1 MTEVK
6 IGLITWIKIT
16 LGKASHC
23 YICGTYMPHMAWKRY
38 KREYGK
44 LLLSYGYVC
53 EECIK
58 KLISK

>member
-23 YICGTYMPHMAWKRY
+23 YICGTYIPSMA
-38 KREYGK
+38 
-44 LLLSYGYVC
+44 
-53 EECIK
+53 
-58 KLISK
+58 